1 MFGDFTRDTFDPDKP
16 RTSVRRQQGRVLLD
30 AEWNEQRD
38 IDLNDARTTRRHV
51 IGSSGGPIGDVG
63 FEISVTGGGSGLEVG
78 VGTYYVDG
86 LRVSQSDSVAVPDLP
101 EAAGSYA
108 VYLDV
113 WERSVNAIQDPE
125 LREVALGGPDTTVRT
140 EVTHRVRLVPAP
152 PGDAPHCSET
162 FPAWD
167 ALAEGSTG
175 EIQVQVDEAAATT
188 DPCLVPE
195 TAGYK
200 GLENQLIRIQIH
212 DGNFDPTA
220 PGGIGAAT
228 PTFKWARNNAS
239 LVASW
244 SHQAGTIVNVDRLG
258 PGGTDGLAAGRWVE
272 FTNDDRDLA
281 GEAGIMAQVD
291 EVITGGIRLVVQ
303 PGLGAALVALE
314 AAGDHPMLRVWDSPG
329 TDDLVGDTWIDLTD
343 GVSSDGLQVRFAAGR
358 AWRSGD
364 HWLVTARTAV
374 LPATVDRQIDWP
386 VDAADNPLGLP
397 SAGPAHHVAR
407 LAVATLGGAGWTVTD
422 CRREFAPLTDHV
434 TFVSRGGDGQ
444 HAPGRHW
451 LAAPLSVAASHGLH
465 PLAGR
470 DVGFEVTAGGGELS
484 SSPPDVDGNP
494 TGPTGA
500 SITVTTPATGVAT
513 VWWRLGPGDDPER
526 PGDRFAEDAD
536 EAVTVALLDDTGSP
550 TDLAVGFH
558 ARAVEPLMLVAA
570 GGDGQI
576 GWPGE
581 TLEIAP
587 RARVSAGR
595 RPAVGAH
602 VEFEV
607 VSRMDDGTALTE
619 MQGGSIHAT
628 AGIVST
634 ENWPS
639 GSTTVRAVVETD
651 ADGVAQVQWR
661 LGTDTGLPVQ
671 RLYAYLL
678 DDDGARTSSYTIF
691 TAHLSIAGE
700 IRWDPC
706 ERLEPLLPELAS
718 PPTVQDALDLFCDL
732 FVGAGTGWLVT
743 DGSPDLPLNISSIV
757 SIGEMPDVVID
768 LPHAFE
774 PPPPSSRGDLM
785 ELSILARLGAHGL
798 SQRVVLPGEVGSR
811 RRGRGTRVTWSPADT
826 IPNALRGLLDAER
839 RELTVVVTLRPA
851 LFGRATMFAEW
862 SGAFRV
868 RA

>member
-16 RTSVRRQQGRVLLD
+16 RTSVRHQQGRVLLD

-38 IDLNDARTTRRHV
+38 IDLHDARTTRRHV
-51 IGSSGGPIGDVG
+51 IGSSGGPVGDVG
-63 FEISVTGGGSGLEVG
+63 FEISVTGGGAGLEVG
-78 VGTYYVDG
+78 AGTYYVDG
-86 LRVSQSDSVAVPDLP
+86 LRVSQTDAAAVPDLP
-101 EAAGSYA
+101 ETAGSYA
-108 VYLDV
+108 VYLDA
-113 WERSVNAIQDPE
+113 WERSVNAVQDPE

-175 EIQVQVDEAAATT
+175 EIQVQVDEASATT
-188 DPCLVPE
+188 NPCLVPE
-195 TAGYK
+195 TAGYQ
-200 GLENQLIRIQIH
+200 GLENQLIRIEIH

-244 SHQAGTIVNVDRLG
+244 SHQSATIINVDRLG
-258 PGGTDGLAAGRWVE
+258 PGGTDGIAAGRWVE
-272 FTNDDRDLA
+272 LTNDDRERA

-291 EVITGGIRLVVQ
+291 EVITGGVRLVTQ
-303 PGLGAALVALE
+303 AGLAAALVALE
-314 AAGDHPMLRVWDSPG
+314 AAGDHPLLRVWDSPG
-329 TDDLVGDTWIDLTD
+329 TDDLVEDAWIDLSD
-343 GVSSDGLQVRFAAGR
+343 GVSSDGIQVRFAAGR

-374 LPATVDRQIDWP
+374 LPGTVDRQIDWP
-386 VDAADNPLGLP
+386 VDVADNPLAQP
-397 SAGPAHHVAR
+397 PDGPAHHVTR
-407 LAVATLGGAGWTVTD
+407 LAVATFDGTAWSVTD
-422 CRREFAPLTDHV
+422 CRREFAPLTDHI

-444 HAPGRHW
+444 HAPGGHW
-451 LAAPLSVAASHGLH
+451 LAAPLTVAASHGLH
-465 PLAGR
+465 PLAGM
-470 DVGFEVTAGGGELS
+470 DIEFEVTAGGGELTAS
-484 SSPPDVDGNP
+484 APDSDGNP
-494 TGPTGA
+494 TGPTGT

-513 VWWRLGPGDDPER
+513 VWWRLGPGDDPEL
-526 PGDRFAEDAD
+526 PGDHFAQDAD

-570 GGDGQI
+570 GGDGQL

-607 VSRMDDGTALTE
+607 VSLMDDGTALTE

-628 AGIVST
+628 AGVVST
-634 ENWPS
+634 ENWPG
-639 GSTTVRAVVETD
+639 GSTAVRAVVETD

-661 LGTDTGLPVQ
+661 LGTDTELPVQ

-691 TAHLSIAGE
+691 TAHMSIAGE

-706 ERLEPLLPELAS
+706 EKLEPLLPEASS
-718 PPTVQDALDLFCDL
+718 PPTVQDALDLFCEL
-732 FVGAGTGWLVT
+732 FVGAGSGWLVAP
-743 DGSPDLPLNISSIV
+743 GSADQPLNISSVV
-757 SIGEMPDVVID
+757 SIDELPSVVID
-768 LPHAFE
+768 LPHAFG
-774 PPPPSSRGDLM
+774 PPPQSSRGDLI
-785 ELSILARLGAHGL
+785 ELSVMAPLGNGGL
-798 SQRVVLPGEVGSR
+798 LQRVVLPGNVRTR
-811 RRGRGTRVTWSPADT
+811 RSGDGTRVTWRPDNT
-826 IPNALRGLLDAER
+826 IANALGALLDNDQ

-851 LFGRATMFAEW
+851 MFGRATMFAEW